1 MLPRYIFR
9 LMGIAFEMYNSA
21 TGNGKV
27 SGEVLK
33 STITLSVEEGNCEGG
48 SQQVCESERVS

>member
-1 MLPRYIFR
+1 MLLRYIFR

-21 TGNGKV
+21 TGNGNV

-33 STITLSVEEGNCEGG
+33 STITLSVEERNCGGG
-48 SQQVCESERVS
+48 SQRICESERVS

>member
-9 LMGIAFEMYNSA
+9 LMGIAFEMHNST
-21 TGNGKV
+21 TGNGKL

-33 STITLSVEEGNCEGG
+33 SVITLPVEEGNLI
-48 SQQVCESERVS
+48 